1 MRILVAD
8 DSRLMRQLL
17 ADMLGQLRH
26 EVTTVADGAEAYEL
40 LRRERFDVLLTDWHM
55 PRMDG
60 LELCWHVKTEMED
73 VYVIIIASDSS
84 DDRYEKAIDT
94 GADEFMSKD
103 IKSSIL
109 QARIRSAERLIL
121 FRKQLMLQK
130 QQIEEQYAQME
141 AALNLVRE
149 DLDAASR
156 MQRKMTPK
164 DPLLQGRVRFNH
176 LFEPAAFIGGDLL
189 SYVSLTDRHAGFFV
203 LDVAG
208 HGVPS
213 ALVSVSLGH
222 MLVPGL
228 LVLNGVPR
236 NPASVVE
243 KLNTRFL
250 TEYGGDT
257 LHFTLTYG
265 VIDTDSGE
273 VAFCQ
278 AGQPPA
284 ILLSRA
290 GKATVIGD
298 SGFPVGLV
306 EEATFEDLH
315 VTLQPGE
322 RIFFYTDGMSEGAS
336 PEGELFGED
345 EICQYLENW
354 RLDDTDSLLRGLRY
368 ALKSWTQSHELSD
381 DLSLLAIEYGSA
393 QD

>member
-1 MRILVAD
+1 MHILVAD

-17 ADMLGQLRH
+17 ADMLGQLKH
-26 EVTTVADGAEAYEL
+26 EVVTAADGAEAYEL
-40 LRRERFDVLLTDWHM
+40 LQKQHFDVLLTDWHM

-84 DDRYEKAIDT
+84 DERYEKAIDT

-103 IKSSIL
+103 IKSCIL
-109 QARIRSAERLIL
+109 QARVRSAERLIL
-121 FRKQLMLQK
+121 FRRQLQLQK
-130 QQIEEQYAQME
+130 KQIEEQYAQME
-141 AALNLVRE
+141 EALNRVRD
-149 DLDAASR
+149 DLDAAAR

-164 DPLLQGRVRFNH
+164 EPLLQGKVRFSH

-189 SYVSLTDRHAGFFV
+189 SYVPLTDRHAGFFV

-243 KLNTRFL
+243 KLNLRFL
-250 TEYGGDT
+250 TEYGDT

-265 VIDTDSGE
+265 VVETETGE
-273 VAFCQ
+273 VTFCQ

-284 ILLSRA
+284 ILLA
-290 GKATVIGD
+290 NKGKASIIGD

-306 EEATFEDLH
+306 EEAVYEDLH
-315 VTLQPGE
+315 VVLNPGD
-322 RIFFYTDGMSEGAS
+322 RLFFFTDGISEGTS
-336 PEGELFGED
+336 PEGELFGEE
-345 EICQYLENW
+345 EIAQYLENW
-354 RLDDTDSLLRGLRY
+354 RLDDVDSLLRGLRY

-381 DLSLLAIEYGSA
+381 DLSLLAIEYGSREN
-393 QD
+393 